1 MLHKAVNHG
10 KRRFWI
16 VCFFD
21 FLFAPEDSFGPTE
34 VDIGGCQIEDALVV
48 SVVVVMIDEFADG
61 LFERSGYI
69 VVFQQ
74 DTVLQGL
81 VPSFDLAL
89 CLRVVRGTANV
100 IHALIFK
107 SSRQITR
114 DLTAFIVAEQP
125 RLVNNGGTV
134 AT

>member
-1 MLHKAVNHG
+1 M
-10 KRRFWI
+10 
-16 VCFFD
+16 FD
-21 FLFAPEDSFGPTE
+21 FLSAFEDSFGPTE
-34 VDIGGCQIEDALVV
+34 VYIGGCQIADALMV
-48 SVVVVMIDEFADG
+48 SVVVVMIDEVADS
-61 LFERSGYI
+61 LFERSGQI

-107 SSRQITR
+107 PSRQITR
-114 DLTAFIVAEQP
+114 DITASIVAEQP
-125 RLVNNGGTV
+125 GLVGNGDTV
-134 AT
+134 TT